1 MSGRGS
7 AWLECPPKAEGR
19 QFRLRTFKKNLKK
32 IENVG
37 AWLSLAR
44 VPALGAGG
52 RWFKS
57 SRPDHF

>member
-32 IENVG
+32 IEKCRGV
-37 AWLSLAR
+37 AQ
-44 VPALGAGG
+44 LG
-52 RWFKS
+52 
-57 SRPDHF
+57 